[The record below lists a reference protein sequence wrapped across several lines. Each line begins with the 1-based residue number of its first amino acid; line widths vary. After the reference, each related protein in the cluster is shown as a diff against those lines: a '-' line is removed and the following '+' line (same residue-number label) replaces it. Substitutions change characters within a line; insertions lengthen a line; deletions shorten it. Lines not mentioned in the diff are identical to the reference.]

1 MDSKGVMSNTNT
13 IYKFGPFQLETESDI
28 LYREGRELSVEP
40 KLIEV
45 LCYLIVQRDRYVPLA
60 ELHDELWAGRIVTDT
75 AVRRT
80 ISKLRSILEDDTY
93 NPQFIKSLPK
103 RGYKMVASV
112 EILSELT
119 GIQRD
124 TVTQNAAENLS
135 TPKTSNDDNNNDNGA
150 NKENL
155 GQSKNLQG
163 ETSPTSQSPE
173 ISTIDE
179 SDKPVDSAIHTP
191 THSVDEQVLETR
203 GAGVSLA
210 SNATPQTNR
219 PGFKITALQI
229 WCIAILAIIVTALAT
244 IDIDQVI
251 EQQSTENA
259 SLVKS
264 IEVIETFPSNKTDFD
279 ISDDGT
285 KLAFTA
291 RMSENMGYQLFI
303 KDLVSGSIEQLT
315 DREENLEEIQFLP
328 GSQEIVYTSIEEDGF
343 TLKRRAVNK
352 DNKEVVTTLYKSSN
366 FINNLTWQDTESIFS
381 FREFDLDNGYHKLRQ
396 LAPDSN
402 TLEEISITDNSG
414 KFIEIFRYS
423 PNGDKLAFSNQYLKD
438 DSNRQFIIK
447 DLSINTEYPVN
458 FSLNRGPQFLRK
470 FEWLDNRYLVVL
482 TSKAIYKLDSQTLK
496 YEEILKNSYNQYWN
510 LEVASP
516 NEILLIRNEPINRYV
531 VELNTDTLKV
541 TNRFN
546 IEHLRRPAYGPNGSI
561 YGTKFNEDDY
571 TLVNYDPKTK
581 KERALFNSKIFPVVF
596 GSLDKNFE
604 NLLILTSES
613 VFTYNTENNSKKEI
627 AKASPPLIDI
637 EQSNSYNK
645 VFYSELIEGIRN
657 VGYYDLETNEKVFLK
672 ESVILAGESN
682 ENGYFFIQFDG
693 SVLKTDRNLN
703 KISSVKTKLPDRF
716 KDTSG
721 AYRLQIRDNKAF
733 WIRSK
738 DGKRLINIL
747 NLDSGVIN
755 NKPFPIQNTI
765 PYFVLSPDG
774 KHMMVI
780 REEERAEIIEKVII
794 N

>member
-1 MDSKGVMSNTNT
+1 MSNTNT
-13 IYKFGPFQLETESDI
+13 VYKFGPFQLETESDI

-119 GIQRD
+119 GIQHD
-124 TVTQNAAENLS
+124 TVAQSTTESLP
-135 TPKTSNDDNNNDNGA
+135 TPKTSGNDGNDDNSA

-163 ETSPTSQSPE
+163 ETSPTSQSTE
-173 ISTIDE
+173 ISTTDE

-203 GAGVSLA
+203 GAGVSLTG
-210 SNATPQTNR
+210 NATPQINR

-251 EQQSTENA
+251 EQQSSENA

-264 IEVIETFPSNKTDFD
+264 IEVIETFPSNKSDFD

-352 DNKEVVTTLYKSSN
+352 DKKEVVTTLYKSSN
-366 FINNLTWQDTESIFS
+366 FINNLTWQDTESTFS
-381 FREFDLDNGYHKLRQ
+381 FREFDLEKGYHKLRQ
-396 LAPDSN
+396 FAPTSN
-402 TLEEISITDNSG
+402 EIEQLTITDNSG
-414 KFIEIFRYS
+414 NFLEIFRYS
-423 PNGDKLAFSNQYLKD
+423 PSGNKLAFSNQYLRD
-438 DSNRQFIIK
+438 NSNEQFFIK
-447 DLSINTEYPVN
+447 DLQTSTEYPVN
-458 FSLNRGPQFLRK
+458 FSLNLGPQFLRK

-482 TSKAIYKLDSQTLK
+482 TSKALYKLDSQTLK
-496 YEEILKNSYNQYWN
+496 YEEILKNPYNQYWN

-531 VELNTDTLKV
+531 IELNTDTLKV
-541 TNRFN
+541 TNKFN
-546 IEHLRRPAYGPNGSI
+546 IGHLRRPMYGPNGTI
-561 YGTKFNEDDY
+561 YATKFNEDDY
-571 TLVNYDPKTK
+571 TIVNYNPKTGQ
-581 KERALFNSKIFPVVF
+581 ERILFNSKIFPVVI
-596 GSLDKNFE
+596 GNLDIHFKE
-604 NLLILTSES
+604 LLILTSES
-613 VFTYNTENNSKKEI
+613 VFTYNTENKSRKEI
-627 AKASPPLIDI
+627 AKTAPPLITI
-637 EQSNSYNK
+637 GQSNFNNK
-645 VFYSELIEGIRN
+645 LFYSELIEGIRN
-657 VGYYDLETNEKVFLK
+657 VGYYDLETYEKVFLK
-672 ESVILAGESN
+672 EGVITAGESN
-682 ENGYFFIQFDG
+682 EGGYYFIELDD
-693 SVLKTDRNLN
+693 SVLKTDSNLN

-716 KDTSG
+716 RDTSG
-721 AYRLQIRDNKAF
+721 AYRLNIRDNKTF
-733 WIRSK
+733 WFKSK
-738 DGKRLINIL
+738 DGKRFINVL
-747 NLDSGVIN
+747 NLDSGIIN
-755 NKPFPIQNTI
+755 SKTFPIQNTI
-765 PYFVLSPDG
+765 PVFYLSLDG
-774 KHMMVI
+774 KHLMLV